1 MESNKLKSLKFTKSK
16 NGCKDGG
23 EGGVELEWSN
33 QFYCSN
39 SETDN
44 IRNSSVNYIW
54 NKFNVL
60 TSKLILFGYCR
71 FIIRI
76 GMTSNNMPLWY
87 FCNLLTSIEVIDHL
101 SSLWLENWALNN

>member
-60 TSKLILFGYCR
+60 TSKLILFVVGLLSIY
-71 FIIRI
+71 
-76 GMTSNNMPLWY
+76 NQNWY
-87 FCNLLTSIEVIDHL
+87 DIKQYASMILL
-101 SSLWLENWALNN
+101 

>member
-44 IRNSSVNYIW
+44 IRNS
-54 NKFNVL
+54 
-60 TSKLILFGYCR
+60 
-71 FIIRI
+71 
-76 GMTSNNMPLWY
+76 
-87 FCNLLTSIEVIDHL
+87 
-101 SSLWLENWALNN
+101 